1 MENKASVNR
10 PLMIIA
16 AILAGIGFF
25 LISIRIFE
33 YLQWGFYSYT
43 LSLIADIVNLLGVLF
58 FAILLLL
65 IAVTKI
71 PFKLLAIP
79 LCLYFIPIIIFPIIN
94 IFIFLSGSFS
104 LWIRIISRIAV
115 FVVLLLTLLKLIT
128 TKIPAIVVTALYVV
142 LFSIDLA
149 LFGYADYSDF
159 GVLLF
164 LASILLM
171 LFAFSTG
178 EQHSVDREEHTFF
191 EPQSLPL
198 SIVLSIVTCGIY
210 DLVWKYQLCRKIRI
224 LNNESTDC
232 VGEYLCLILVPF
244 YNLYWYYTRSQ
255 KLYNS
260 MLKLKVPSSDSS
272 VVNIVLS
279 LFGLSIVSDALI
291 QNDLNKAASVL
302 QFQNCATQTDKSGS
316 PIFSGED
323 FSGQRQAPS
332 EYAKAK
338 TKPENE
344 NIQLLQQL
352 SDLHDKGILSDEEF
366 ETKKRDLLDRI

>member
-1 MENKASVNR
+1 MENKVSVNR
-10 PLMIIA
+10 LLIIIA
-16 AILAGIGFF
+16 TILAGIGFF
-25 LISIRIFE
+25 LISIRIGE

-43 LSLIADIVNLLGVLF
+43 LSLIMDIVNLLGVLA

-65 IAVTKI
+65 IAVTKV

-79 LCLYFIPIIIFPIIN
+79 LCLYFVPIIIFPIIN

-115 FVVLLLTLLKLIT
+115 FVVLFLTLLELIT

-178 EQHSVDREEHTFF
+178 EQHSADGEEHTFLK
-191 EPQSLPL
+191 PQSLPL
-198 SIVLSIVTCGIY
+198 CIVLSVVTCGIY

-224 LNNESTDC
+224 LKDESADC
-232 VGEYLCLILVPF
+232 AGEYLCLILVPF

-255 KLYNS
+255 RLYHGL
-260 MLKLKVPSSDSS
+260 LKWRAPASDNS
-272 VVNIVLS
+272 VVNMVLS
-279 LFGLSIVSDALI
+279 LFGLSIVSDAVI
-291 QNDLNKAASVL
+291 QNDLNKAAGVL
-302 QFQNCATQTDKSGS
+302 QFQNGAAQADKSGS
-316 PIFSGED
+316 PISGEEA

-338 TKPENE
+338 TEPANE

-352 SDLHDKGILSDEEF
+352 SDLHDKGVLSDEEF
-366 ETKKRDLLDRI
+366 ETKKKELLDRI